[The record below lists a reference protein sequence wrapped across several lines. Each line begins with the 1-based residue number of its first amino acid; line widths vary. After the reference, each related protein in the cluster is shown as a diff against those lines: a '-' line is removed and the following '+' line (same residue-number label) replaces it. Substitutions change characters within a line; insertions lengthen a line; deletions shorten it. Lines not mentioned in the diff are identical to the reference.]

1 MQIQTSFH
9 TGFHALIKRLALYR
23 ARRRSRRALLAL
35 NDELLKDIGLSR
47 AQALAEGRK
56 LFWQAGKCGRG
67 LSDKNIRQSS
77 GHKFTQK
84 LKA

>member
-56 LFWQAGKCGRG
+56 PFWRAAEQAKYQVTR
-67 LSDKNIRQSS
+67 SS
-77 GHKFTQK
+77 NNTVVTPTREN
-84 LKA
+84 